1 MNYYT
6 CYTLFDL
13 NLKRNWDTMLQVVS
27 MRTQPTIIGDIEGMQ
42 TDQHEFGRTHAGTQK
57 LWRFRFSVEVKDVF
71 TSADSHTALLEMDSE
86 LVPLT
91 VGDTE
96 TAVLEPECIITQ
108 GLDKNTYFIYEST
121 R

>member
-13 NLKRNWDTMLQVVS
+13 HHKRNWDTMLQVIS
-27 MRTQPTIIGDIEGMQ
+27 MRTQPTIIGDIEGML
-42 TDQHEFGRTHAGTQK
+42 TDQHEFGAAHDGQHK

-71 TSADSHTALLEMDSE
+71 SSTDSHTALLEMDSE

-91 VGDTE
+91 TGESE
-96 TAVLEPECIITQ
+96 TAALDPACIIT
-108 GLDKNTYFIYEST
+108 GGTAKNTYFISESA